1 MTTSIEQHM
10 ATELISFSPEDDILH
25 AMRVLLDKKISG
37 APVLDESEK
46 LVGILSMK
54 DCMEIVYN
62 TAYHQDWGGQVEQYM
77 AREVEHIEAGTSV
90 LDVAEKFLHSS
101 FRRFPVL
108 RDGQLVGQIQDF
120 LSGWQVAGHSWGH
133 PVAVTVG
140 IDGNLYLS
148 DEDAQSIYQISW
160 KQLEE

>member
-25 AMRVLLDKKISG
+25 AVRVLLDNNISG

-46 LVGILSMK
+46 LIGILSMK

-62 TAYHQDWGGQVEQYM
+62 TAYHQDWGGKVEQYM
-77 AREVEHIEAGTSV
+77 SREVEYIEADTSI
-90 LDVAEKFLHSS
+90 LTAAEKFLNSH

-108 RDGQLVGQIQDF
+108 RNGQLVGQISRHDILRALDQ
-120 LSGWQVAGHSWGH
+120 
-133 PVAVTVG
+133 
-140 IDGNLYLS
+140 LYI
-148 DEDAQSIYQISW
+148 QSTQ
-160 KQLEE
+160 

>member
-37 APVLDESEK
+37 APVLDESGK
-46 LVGILSMK
+46 LIGILSMK

-62 TAYHQDWGGQVEQYM
+62 TAYHQDWGGKVEAYM
-77 AREVEHIEAGTSV
+77 SREVDHIDADSNILE
-90 LDVAEKFLHSS
+90 VADKFLHSS

-108 RDGQLVGQIQDF
+108 RDGKLVGQISRHDIMRA
-120 LSGWQVAGHSWGH
+120 LDE
-133 PVAVTVG
+133 T
-140 IDGNLYLS
+140 YLR
-148 DEDAQSIYQISW
+148 DAR
-160 KQLEE
+160 

>member
-10 ATELISFSPEDDILH
+10 TTELISLSPEDDILH

-37 APVLDESEK
+37 APVLDESGK

-62 TAYHQDWGGQVEQYM
+62 TAYHQDWGGKVEQYM
-77 AREVEHIEAGTSV
+77 SREVEHIEADTSI
-90 LDVAEKFLHSS
+90 LTAAEKFLNSN

-108 RDGQLVGQIQDF
+108 RNGQLVGQISRHDILRALDQ
-120 LSGWQVAGHSWGH
+120 
-133 PVAVTVG
+133 
-140 IDGNLYLS
+140 LYI
-148 DEDAQSIYQISW
+148 QSTQ
-160 KQLEE
+160 

>member
-37 APVLDESEK
+37 APVLDESGK
-46 LVGILSMK
+46 LIGILSMK

-62 TAYHQDWGGQVEQYM
+62 TAYHQDWGGKVEQYM
-77 AREVEHIEAGTSV
+77 SREVEHIEADTSI
-90 LDVAEKFLHSS
+90 LTAAEKFLNSN

-108 RDGQLVGQIQDF
+108 RNGQLVGQISRHDILRALDQ
-120 LSGWQVAGHSWGH
+120 
-133 PVAVTVG
+133 
-140 IDGNLYLS
+140 LYI
-148 DEDAQSIYQISW
+148 QSTQ
-160 KQLEE
+160 

>member
-37 APVLDESEK
+37 APVLDESGK

-62 TAYHQDWGGQVEQYM
+62 TAYHQDWGGKVEQYM
-77 AREVEHIEAGTSV
+77 SREVEHIEADTSI
-90 LDVAEKFLHSS
+90 LTAAEKFLNSN

-108 RDGQLVGQIQDF
+108 RNGQLVGQISRHDILRALDQ
-120 LSGWQVAGHSWGH
+120 
-133 PVAVTVG
+133 
-140 IDGNLYLS
+140 LYI
-148 DEDAQSIYQISW
+148 QS
-160 KQLEE
+160 KQ

>member
-10 ATELISFSPEDDILH
+10 TTELISFSPEDDILH

-62 TAYHQDWGGQVEQYM
+62 TAYHQDWGGKVEQYM
-77 AREVEHIEAGTSV
+77 SREVEHIEADTSI
-90 LDVAEKFLHSS
+90 LTAAEKFLNSN

-108 RDGQLVGQIQDF
+108 RNGQLVGQISRHDILRALDQ
-120 LSGWQVAGHSWGH
+120 
-133 PVAVTVG
+133 
-140 IDGNLYLS
+140 LYI
-148 DEDAQSIYQISW
+148 QSTQ
-160 KQLEE
+160 